1 MNREIKF
8 RGRHKISGKWYYGYL
23 FKRKNAWII
32 TSNGFTEYVVDSN
45 TVGEYTGLKDKNG
58 KEIYKGDA
66 VEFYGDYCIQEQ
78 FGLRKAMVKWDNDD
92 LCFYLDSDADRMTFD
107 QNKDGLEV
115 IGNIYEN
122 PNLLEK

>member
-8 RGRHKISGKWYYGYL
+8 RGRLVDTGEFVYGYL
-23 FKRKNAWII
+23 SGHDTIR
-32 TSNGFTEYVVDSN
+32 EYKGKYGDEVVVHKIDPK
-45 TVGEYTGLKDKNG
+45 TIGQYTGLKDKNG
-58 KEIYKGDA
+58 KEIYEGDA
-66 VEFYGDYCIQEQ
+66 VEFYGDYCSQEQ

-115 IGNIYEN
+115 I
-122 PNLLEK
+122 